1 MIGDDPNNS
10 IFELIIK
17 CCPAKI
23 SSIKEVLE
31 TETLQAFNTWM
42 TIMEIMGRAPELDM
56 SKLRGKQVDFT
67 SDKDH
72 LDRNYINYEGNKVD
86 HRREVGL

>member
-10 IFELIIK
+10 IFELIVK
-17 CCPAKI
+17 CRPAKI
-23 SSIKEVLE
+23 TSIKEVLE
-31 TETLQAFNTWM
+31 IETLQAFNAWM
-42 TIMEIMGRAPELDM
+42 TIMEITGRVPELDM

-72 LDRNYINYEGNKVD
+72 LDRNYINYKGN
-86 HRREVGL
+86 

>member
-1 MIGDDPNNS
+1 
-10 IFELIIK
+10 
-17 CCPAKI
+17 
-23 SSIKEVLE
+23 
-31 TETLQAFNTWM
+31 
-42 TIMEIMGRAPELDM
+42 MEIMGRAPELDM